1 MLCNRVDVRK
11 LAVRPAKGE
20 ARQVQKTVQAGSSF
34 ACQRAEGEN
43 GCALRRVS
51 GQEQAAKDGRE
62 DTNAL
67 FN

>member
-1 MLCNRVDVRK
+1 M
-11 LAVRPAKGE
+11 
-20 ARQVQKTVQAGSSF
+20 QKTVQAGE
-34 ACQRAEGEN
+34 ALRLPVCRGKN
-43 GCALRRVS
+43 GCAMRRAS

>member
-1 MLCNRVDVRK
+1 M
-11 LAVRPAKGE
+11 
-20 ARQVQKTVQAGSSF
+20 QKTVQVIAALLLAS
-34 ACQRAEGEN
+34 AEGKN
-43 GCALRRVS
+43 GCAMRRAS

>member
-1 MLCNRVDVRK
+1 MLCNRADVQRF
-11 LAVRPAKGE
+11 AVQSAKGE

-34 ACQRAEGEN
+34 ACQCAEGEN

>member
-1 MLCNRVDVRK
+1 M
-11 LAVRPAKGE
+11 
-20 ARQVQKTVQAGSSF
+20 QKTVQAGSSF
-34 ACQRAEGEN
+34 ACQCAEGKN
-43 GCALRRVS
+43 GCAMRRAS